1 MMKKS
6 YIIVTLIIILTAITL
21 SKAEA
26 HDLSKSKLELV
37 EKTAPTHLDAPMLL
51 SKTEK

>member
-1 MMKKS
+1 MKKS
-6 YIIVTLIIILTAITL
+6 YIIFTLIIIITAITL

-37 EKTAPTHLDAPMLL
+37 EKTTSLQLNTPMLL
-51 SKTEK
+51 SKIEK